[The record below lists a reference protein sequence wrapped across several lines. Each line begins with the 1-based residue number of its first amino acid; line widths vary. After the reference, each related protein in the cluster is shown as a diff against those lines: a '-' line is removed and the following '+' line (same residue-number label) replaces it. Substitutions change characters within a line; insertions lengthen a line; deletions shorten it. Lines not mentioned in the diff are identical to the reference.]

1 MPAFTTFRNTEAM
14 NHIAVLQ
21 QQVAELQAASARND
35 ALIKELAAQVQQTL
49 TALEQFSSE
58 SEARL
63 RRALIAAR
71 VSLGVG
77 AVALVLALF
86 ALGYSQLR

>member
-1 MPAFTTFRNTEAM
+1 M

-35 ALIKELAAQVQQTL
+35 ALIKELAAQMQQTL
-49 TALEQFSSE
+49 TAFEQFSSE

-63 RRALIAAR
+63 RRALVMAR
-71 VSLGVG
+71 LSLGVG
-77 AVALVLALF
+77 AAALVLALF
-86 ALGYSQLR
+86 VLVYSR